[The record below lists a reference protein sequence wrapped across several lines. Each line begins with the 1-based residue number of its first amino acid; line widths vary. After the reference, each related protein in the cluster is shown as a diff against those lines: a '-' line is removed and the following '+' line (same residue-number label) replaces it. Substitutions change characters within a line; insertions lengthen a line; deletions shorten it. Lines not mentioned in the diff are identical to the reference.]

1 MTAPPLPRS
10 SPSMRPVSHSFV
22 PFKQLL
28 VQPVERLAADTP
40 FWGWVVALL
49 GSTWQWLAGDAFT
62 TLLLLIVSVAGC
74 DYYYGTK
81 AAYLNGQFSPQ
92 MARRGWH
99 GKMSGIVLLLAVR
112 LFEGWASLAHYVDS
126 RGSVATLLGIA
137 LLSVDLQSIAH
148 HREAFGA
155 APIPVLGPI
164 LAWMRTIGPIREP
177 SASPRLDV
185 PQPRAPREE
194 DPHA

>member
-1 MTAPPLPRS
+1 
-10 SPSMRPVSHSFV
+10 MRPVSDSFLPV
-22 PFKQLL
+22 KQLL
-28 VQPVERLAADTP
+28 IQPIERVVADTP
-40 FWGWVVALL
+40 FWGWVIALL
-49 GSTWQWLAGDAFT
+49 GSSWQWISGDAFT
-62 TLLLLIVSVAGC
+62 TLLLLIVGVAAC

-81 AAYLNGQFSPQ
+81 AAFLNDRFSPQ

-155 APIPVLGPI
+155 APLPVLGPI
-164 LAWMRTIGPIREP
+164 LAWMRSLGPIKEP
-177 SASPRLDV
+177 SLSPRLEV
-185 PQPRAPREE
+185 PKSRASREE